1 MFIQSLSSKPVFADT
16 LVCGPLT
23 TPSTPVFLQCIWQEI
38 AFDLHAL
45 CLLRSS
51 LSSRPYVTRDPIIIG
66 LALDPND
73 FHFIKAFILT
83 FTFCLCCFRKIRSNS
98 TR

>member
-1 MFIQSLSSKPVFADT
+1 MFIQSLSSKPVFAD
-16 LVCGPLT
+16 
-23 TPSTPVFLQCIWQEI
+23 IWQEI

-83 FTFCLCCFRKIRSNS
+83 FTFWLCCFRKRSNS
-98 TR
+98 TRYDA